1 MKTIRIAMMVA
12 ALSLC
17 MTAVAKAQEPQPQPQ
32 GQGGGRPGR
41 GMNMQVLFKDITL
54 TDAQKAQVD
63 SITKKYGAER
73 QGLMEAARNGDQ
85 EARGKIREV
94 MTKQTDAIK
103 AVLTDDQKKTFE
115 KNLEE
120 MRANMPQRPPQH

>member
-12 ALSLC
+12 ALSLS
-17 MTAVAKAQEPQPQPQ
+17 MTAVAKAQDPQPQ

-41 GMNMQVLFKDITL
+41 GMNMQALMKDITL
-54 TDAQKAQVD
+54 TDAQKTQID
-63 SITKKYGAER
+63 SIQKKYQGER

-85 EARGKIREV
+85 EARGKMREL

-103 AVLTDDQKKTFE
+103 AVLTDEQKKTFD
-115 KNLEE
+115 KNVEE

>member
-12 ALSLC
+12 ALTLSVS
-17 MTAVAKAQEPQPQPQ
+17 TIARAQDPQPQ
-32 GQGGGRPGR
+32 GQGGGRGR
-41 GMNMQVLFKDITL
+41 GMNMQALLKDVNPTP
-54 TDAQKAQVD
+54 AQQAQID

-73 QGLMEAARNGDQ
+73 QSLMEAARGGDQ
-85 EARGKIREV
+85 EARGKMREL

-103 AVLTDDQKKTFE
+103 AVLTDDQKKIFD
-115 KNLEE
+115 KNVEE

>member
-12 ALSLC
+12 ALSLS
-17 MTAVAKAQEPQPQPQ
+17 MAAVAQAQDPQPQ

-41 GMNMQVLFKDITL
+41 GMNMQALLKDVNPTP
-54 TDAQKAQVD
+54 AQQAQID

-73 QGLMEAARNGDQ
+73 QSLMEAARGGDQ
-85 EARGKIREV
+85 EARGKMREV

-103 AVLTDDQKKTFE
+103 SVLTDDQKKIFD
-115 KNLEE
+115 KNIEE
-120 MRANMPQRPPQH
+120 MRANAPQRPPQH

>member
-1 MKTIRIAMMVA
+1 MKTMRIAMMVA
-12 ALSLC
+12 SLSLC
-17 MTAVAKAQEPQPQPQ
+17 MTAVAKAQDPAPQ

-41 GMNMQVLFKDITL
+41 GMQMQALMKDITL
-54 TDAQKAQVD
+54 SDAQKAQVD

-85 EARGKIREV
+85 EARGKMREL
-94 MTKQTDAIK
+94 MTKQSDAIK
-103 AVLTDDQKKTFE
+103 AVLTDDQKKQFD
-115 KNLEE
+115 KNVEE

>member
-12 ALSLC
+12 ALSIS
-17 MTAVAKAQEPQPQPQ
+17 MTAVARAQDPQPQ

-41 GMNMQVLFKDITL
+41 GMNMQMLLKDVNPTP
-54 TDAQKAQVD
+54 AQQAQID

-85 EARGKIREV
+85 EARGKMREL

-103 AVLTDDQKKTFE
+103 AVLTDDQKKQFD
-115 KNLEE
+115 KNVAE